1 MVLER
6 LWRSKAKDGPPD
18 FDDPYAYGSDAYD
31 DCLSCRVLGSTAL
44 VSLGGYTYFTGMKT
58 LKLQRMAI
66 EMSKSKYKYGS
77 RQLGIL
83 TLSATLVS
91 MGVYRTFN

>member
-1 MVLER
+1 MALMEFFN
-6 LWRSKAKDGPPD
+6 AKKDKIDDFESPD
-18 FDDPYAYGSDAYD
+18 AFEKE

-44 VSLGGYTYFTGMKT
+44 VSLGGYTYFSGMQQ
-58 LKLQRMAI
+58 LRAQRRVI
-66 EMSKSKYKYGS
+66 ELSKSKYKYGS

-91 MGVYRTFN
+91 LGFYRMIN

>member
-6 LWRSKAKDGPPD
+6 LFRTKAKDEPLEID
-18 FDDPYAYGSDAYD
+18 NPYAYSNAYE

-44 VSLGGYTYFTGMKT
+44 VSLGGYTYFTGMKN
-58 LKLQRMAI
+58 LRLQQKAI

-83 TLSATLVS
+83 TISATLVG
-91 MGVYRTFN
+91 MGLYRTFN